1 MSQNNLYPHFDY
13 SSNKI
18 KDGLIEKCFLFCS
31 RNFNSKCIQ
40 HYEHIKDKTGF
51 HTCPYGFT
59 SYIGEDYNY
68 SSLLI
73 ENHFNSRKSKRNTHK
88 KDSKIEHSLES
99 FNNLIKYFIDVNY
112 NINAKQHII
121 REYDKKSEVFSIE
134 KETLDDT
141 LHELRKLNNILK
153 KQAYT
158 LKNDLER
165 NNIFNPEV
173 VLRSKN
179 ILSTTQLIT
188 ARLNAYD
195 FTLNPELIELTPKT
209 NISLYKKFDKAK
221 QCLKVVT
228 SENGTPLVF
237 KGSSKSRFECYN
249 IIDLLPFIIFE
260 NALKFNLENSEINC
274 EFVEE
279 DSNLLKIV
287 VSNTAILPEKNDL
300 ANLKQKHSRG
310 SNAQEIKGSGKG
322 LYIANLI
329 CDFNNFNL
337 EIETENEQVVGD
349 SIVGTFKVIITT
361 AANANK
367 HKL

>member
-13 SSNKI
+13 STNNI
-18 KDGLIEKCFLFCS
+18 KDGLTEKCFLFCS

-40 HYEHIKDKTGF
+40 HYQQIKDKTGF

-59 SYIGEDYNY
+59 SYVGENYNY

-73 ENHFNSRKSKRNTHK
+73 ENHFNSKISKRNTNK
-88 KDSKIEHSLES
+88 KDCKTAHSIES
-99 FNNLIKYFIDVNY
+99 FNNLIKFFTDVNS

-121 REYDKKSEVFSIE
+121 REYDKKSEVFSTK

-158 LKNDLER
+158 LKSDLER
-165 NNIFNPEV
+165 NNIFNTEV

-195 FTLNPELIELTPKT
+195 FTLNPELIELTPKA

-221 QCLKVVT
+221 QCLEVVT

-237 KGSSKSRFECYN
+237 KGSSKCQFECYD

-279 DSNLLKIV
+279 DSKLAKIII
-287 VSNTAILPEKNDL
+287 SNKAKLPEKNDL
-300 ANLKQKHSRG
+300 AKLKQKHFRG
-310 SNAQEIKGSGKG
+310 SNTEEIKGSGKG

-349 SIVGTFKVIITT
+349 SIVGTFKVIVTT
-361 AANANK
+361 ATNSK
-367 HKL
+367 

>member
-1 MSQNNLYPHFDY
+1 MSKNNLYPHFDY
-13 SSNKI
+13 SNNKI
-18 KDGLIEKCFLFCS
+18 KDGLTEKCFLFCS
-31 RNFNSKCIQ
+31 RNFNSKCIK
-40 HYEHIKDKTGF
+40 HYEQIKGKTGF

-59 SYIGEDYNY
+59 SYIGENYNF

-73 ENHFNSRKSKRNTHK
+73 ENHFNSKISKRNTNK
-88 KDSKIEHSLES
+88 KDCKTSHSVES
-99 FNNLIKYFIDVNY
+99 FNNLIKFFNDINS

-121 REYDKKSEVFSIE
+121 REYDKNSEVFSTK

-158 LKNDLER
+158 LKSDLER
-165 NNIFNPEV
+165 HNIIVPEV
-173 VLRSKN
+173 LLRSKN

-209 NISLYKKFDKAK
+209 NISIYKKFDKAK
-221 QCLKVVT
+221 QCLEVVT
-228 SENGTPLVF
+228 TENNTPIIF
-237 KGSSKSRFECYN
+237 KGSSKCQFECYN

-260 NALKFNLENSEINC
+260 NALKFNIENSEICC
-274 EFVEE
+274 EFIEFESKLSKVII
-279 DSNLLKIV
+279 SNK
-287 VSNTAILPEKNDL
+287 AKLPEKTDL
-300 ANLKQKHSRG
+300 DKLKQKHFRG
-310 SNAQEIKGSGKG
+310 SNSESIKGSGKG

-337 EIETENEQVVGD
+337 EIETENERIEGD
-349 SIVGTFKVIITT
+349 SKIGTFKVIITT
-361 AANANK
+361 TTNSK
-367 HKL
+367 